1 MDGAAVLRCMT
12 VALTPGQEAA
22 CRQAIVPV
30 ELVTFKNVVEA
41 CKAMATVLPLVV
53 AVDLEMLEA
62 DRVTLGEL
70 ASACGAELFDVEP
83 SPAGKEFTLR
93 ILDALTRG
101 ERRRFKMA

>member
-1 MDGAAVLRCMT
+1 MT

-22 CRQAIVPV
+22 CRAAIVPV
-30 ELVTFKNVVEA
+30 ELVTFKSVPEA

-53 AVDLEMLEA
+53 AVDSLMTEA
-62 DRVTLGEL
+62 ERTTLSEL
-70 ASACGAELFDVEP
+70 ASACGAELFDVEEAP
-83 SPAGKEFTLR
+83 TGKEFILR